1 MADMKK
7 ALAQWDVADEL
18 LVEKVDKCVTKDEW
32 FVIDKVV
39 ATQTAN
45 TLEYTGISIEVPKN
59 KVVLVCVEN
68 RYSSYAPV
76 KTVIAVSDTDAT
88 TGRKIVAEGIG
99 WCSCIYS
106 PSYDSY
112 VLYVWSSHANTGN
125 NSVIVR
131 YKFI

>member
-1 MADMKK
+1 MSNIKE
-7 ALAQWDVADEL
+7 ALAKWDAADEL
-18 LVEKVDKCVTKDEW
+18 LQEKVDKCVTKDEW
-32 FVIDKVV
+32 VVIDKVI

-88 TGRKIVAEGIG
+88 GHRIVAEGVSR
-99 WCSCIYS
+99 CSCIYS
-106 PSYDSY
+106 PTYDNY
-112 VLYVWSSHANTGN
+112 VLHIWSSHAGTGN
-125 NSVIVR
+125 NTVVVK
-131 YKFI
+131 YNFI